1 MLDDRR
7 DHPTASGIWKN
18 VSSWLVTPSS
28 DTLVAGSAASG
39 LIGGWRCARFYDTV
53 AFDDLLAG
61 IVSYWSGLQ
70 YDHQWKLGMAGGGR

>member
-7 DHPTASGIWKN
+7 DNPTASSIWKN
-18 VSSWLVTPSS
+18 VSSWLVTPPI
-28 DTLVAGSAASG
+28 DTLAAGSAANHV
-39 LIGGWRCARFYDTV
+39 IGGWRRARFYDIV

-61 IVSYWSGLQ
+61 IVSYWNGSQ